1 MASATRTRRDRTE
14 KTLRALRPNIG
25 IEAAYRRKLEALI
38 DELHKSTVYWLTAAY
53 RANVPAVA
61 ALAQDEL
68 SAAALKRVMRELSRR
83 WLKRFDD
90 AAQKLAKYFATA
102 VSKRSDATLKRILKD
117 GGISVEW
124 RPTAAQRDIMQSA
137 VEENVA
143 LIRNLP
149 QQYLLGVQNSV
160 MRSVQTG
167 RDLKQLSDDLQNKFG
182 IAKRRAQLI
191 ARDQNNK
198 ISGALNRARTLE
210 SKLEDGVWLHS
221 HAGKK
226 PRRTHVAMNGK
237 RFKIAEGMYDSD
249 EGRNVHCG
257 ELISCRCT
265 FKPIVVGFS

>member
-14 KTLRALRPNIG
+14 KTLRPVRPNLG
-25 IEAAYRRKLEALI
+25 LEIEYRRRLEALI
-38 DELHKSTVYWLTAAY
+38 VEMDKSVRYWLEAAY
-53 RANVPAVA
+53 KANEPAVA

-83 WLKRFDD
+83 WLRRFDD
-90 AAQKLAKYFATA
+90 AAQKLAEYFATS
-102 VSKRSDATLKRILKD
+102 VSQRSDATLKRILKD
-117 GGISVEW
+117 GGISVKW
-124 RPTAAQRDIMQSA
+124 APTHAQKDVMQAA

-149 QQYLLGVQNSV
+149 QQYLLGVQRSV
-160 MRSVQTG
+160 MQSVQTG
-167 RDLKQLSDDLQNKFG
+167 RDLKQLSDDLQKNFG

-198 ISGALNRARTLE
+198 ISGALNRARMLE